1 MFPETQCVSGLMVSL
16 AVLCTGRC
24 RQYGKESASCVRR
37 FPRGQTRGGLA
48 EFTVIGAPCMGLN
61 VGLQFQY
68 SEACSFQVASDDQA
82 ETDRLWRV
90 VKISGVQ
97 KSECG
102 RYKDR

>member
-1 MFPETQCVSGLMVSL
+1 
-16 AVLCTGRC
+16 
-24 RQYGKESASCVRR
+24 
-37 FPRGQTRGGLA
+37 
-48 EFTVIGAPCMGLN
+48 MGLN